1 MKKKLENNLALKIF
15 ALVIAV
21 GMWLFVNNVD
31 DPVVTARYSV
41 KVTVQNENYVYDAG
55 KTYQI
60 EEDARTVTVLIRGR
74 ESVVQNRSDLVVYA
88 NLSEIQDINTTS
100 TYVPVTFREVS
111 GIALEDVEI
120 FPKVIPIRIEDSA
133 QKEFAVNVVTSGNP
147 DENYEIGERA
157 SDPEIVTIQGPE
169 SIIEKINTV
178 QANVQLN
185 GESSKTVKKTVQL
198 DVIDK
203 NGDVLTDDLEYLNFD
218 IGNERQVTVTL
229 TLWEIREG
237 VRLEASYTGEPANGY
252 QVSRVT
258 LTPNTIS
265 VAGSDAA
272 LETLAENNNTIEIS
286 ADLINIDGLS
296 EDYKGTID
304 LPSLLLKEDEL
315 MQVSDG
321 NQSVQ
326 VQVSIIPL
334 GSQEF
339 EVPTSSVTLQNV
351 GTGLH
356 AVFIR
361 ENLIMRIQ
369 ATDADLQGLD
379 VSDIQASVN
388 LDGLGAGSYSLDV
401 NVTLPTGYELVDNVK
416 ADIQLTEIDNT
427 NDTSE

>member
-15 ALVIAV
+15 AVLIAV

-31 DPVVTARYSV
+31 DPVITARYSV

-88 NLSEIQDINTTS
+88 NLAEIQDMDAIS

-133 QKEFAVNVVTSGNP
+133 QKEFSVEIQTEGET
-147 DENYEIGERA
+147 DKHYEIGEKT

-169 SIIEKINTV
+169 SIIDKINMV

-185 GESSKTVKKTVQL
+185 GEATKTVKKTVQL

-218 IGNERQVTVTL
+218 IGKERQVTVTL
-229 TLWEIREG
+229 TLWEIREN
-237 VRLEASYTGEPANGY
+237 VRLKASYTGEPAAGY

-258 LTPNTIS
+258 LTPDTIS
-265 VAGSDAA
+265 VAGSDEA
-272 LETLAENNNTIEIS
+272 LETLAENGNTIEIP
-286 ADLINIDGLS
+286 ADLINVDGLS
-296 EDYKGTID
+296 QDYKGTID
-304 LPSLLLKEDEL
+304 LSSLLLQADEL
-315 MQVSDG
+315 KQVSDG

-339 EVPTSSVTLQNV
+339 EVPTSSIKLENL
-351 GTGLH
+351 GRGLH

-369 ATDADLQGLD
+369 AANADLANLN

-388 LDGLGAGSYSLDV
+388 LEGLEAGSYSVDV
-401 NVTLPTGYELVDNVK
+401 NVTLPDGYELVDNVK
-416 ADIQLTEIDNT
+416 ADIQLTAIDDT
-427 NDTSE
+427 NDTNE

>member
-272 LETLAENNNTIEIS
+272 LETLAENNNTIEIP

-296 EDYKGTID
+296 EDYKIGRAH
-304 LPSLLLKEDEL
+304 
-315 MQVSDG
+315 V
-321 NQSVQ
+321 
-326 VQVSIIPL
+326 
-334 GSQEF
+334 
-339 EVPTSSVTLQNV
+339 
-351 GTGLH
+351 
-356 AVFIR
+356 
-361 ENLIMRIQ
+361 
-369 ATDADLQGLD
+369 
-379 VSDIQASVN
+379 
-388 LDGLGAGSYSLDV
+388 
-401 NVTLPTGYELVDNVK
+401 
-416 ADIQLTEIDNT
+416 
-427 NDTSE
+427 

>member
-15 ALVIAV
+15 AVLIAV

-31 DPVVTARYSV
+31 DPVITARYSV

-88 NLSEIQDINTTS
+88 NLAEIQDMDATS

-133 QKEFAVNVVTSGNP
+133 QKEFSVEIQTEGET
-147 DENYEIGERA
+147 DKHYEIGEKT

-169 SIIEKINTV
+169 SIIDKINMV

-185 GESSKTVKKTVQL
+185 GEATKTVKKTVQL

-218 IGNERQVTVTL
+218 IGKERQVTVTL
-229 TLWEIREG
+229 TLWEIREN
-237 VRLEASYTGEPANGY
+237 VRLKASYTGEPAAGY

-258 LTPNTIS
+258 LTPDTIS
-265 VAGSDAA
+265 VAGSDEA
-272 LETLAENNNTIEIS
+272 LETLAENGNTIEIP
-286 ADLINIDGLS
+286 ADLINVDGLS
-296 EDYKGTID
+296 QDYKGTID
-304 LPSLLLKEDEL
+304 LSSLLLQADEL
-315 MQVSDG
+315 KQVSDG

-339 EVPTSSVTLQNV
+339 EVPTSSIKLENL
-351 GTGLH
+351 GRGLH

-369 ATDADLQGLD
+369 AANADLANLN

-388 LDGLGAGSYSLDV
+388 LEGLEAGSYSVDV
-401 NVTLPTGYELVDNVK
+401 NVTLPDGYELVDNVK
-416 ADIQLTEIDNT
+416 ADIQLTAIDDT
-427 NDTSE
+427 NDTNE